1 MDTQAAL
8 RLDPMDLP
16 TGTCVGDWRIIGRLG
31 WGGYGAVY
39 LVRGV
44 RGLRRQAA
52 LKLALRQGTASLRLE
67 REVELL
73 SLLKH
78 PNVARLIGSGHWR
91 MPGAREP
98 LPFLVMEYVP
108 GPHLYAALSLREF
121 RMGEALELFEQS
133 ALALHAV
140 HAVGALHRDVKGEN
154 LLVRDDG
161 RLVLVD
167 LGVGDYD
174 GAVTLTGTQLPPGTT
189 LYRSPEALRFQQEH
203 RGKFETRYDFR
214 PADDLYAL
222 GVTWYQAFTRSFPF
236 GAEHIEDSYQE
247 LLEGQSPEAPAV
259 LNPRVSQE
267 VSDLV
272 SRLLS
277 PRVEERPASAQE
289 VAEAV
294 RALLRRGGPELAVPL
309 FVQDE
314 SALPHSRSTEEC
326 TPGPHAR
333 EKGSLLEMLPALV
346 RGWVPS
352 RGIAFLLSAVLLA
365 ALALGFVT
373 CSSHSRP
380 EEGGWRDLFSESNH
394 PTQDDAS
401 MRESNTPATSSLA
414 PQARSSNV
422 EMAFMKSLAA
432 AVCLVSSGCA
442 GVPVHPSWPQ
452 ECPQDALTAMRIRGF
467 APGDNGY
474 VTLDINRPGALSEFD
489 DFRAGPVVSFIDK
502 YDDAKRLLPVG
513 TKLYGFLWTGG
524 EKLQAYWTRAEMP
537 NGVEMPVC
545 MVFGFDER
553 GGYWKEPGT
562 QPGTFRIS
570 RQVPMYVT
578 RRFEQPE

>member
-1 MDTQAAL
+1 MNSQAAL
-8 RLDPMDLP
+8 NLDPMDLP
-16 TGTCVGDWRIIGRLG
+16 PGTCVGDWRIIGRLG

-67 REVELL
+67 REVELM
-73 SLLKH
+73 SLVKH
-78 PNVARLIGSGHWR
+78 PNVARLIGSGRWL

-108 GPHLYAALSLREF
+108 GPPLYAALSLREV

-140 HAVGALHRDVKGEN
+140 HVAGALHRDVKGEN

-167 LGVGDYD
+167 LGVGDYE

-203 RGKFETRYDFR
+203 RGDFKARYEFR
-214 PADDLYAL
+214 HADDLYAL
-222 GVTWYQAFTRSFPF
+222 GVTWYRAFTRSFPF
-236 GAEHIEDSYQE
+236 GAEHIEDSHQQ
-247 LLEGQSPEAPAV
+247 LLEGQAPEAPAA

-277 PRVEERPASAQE
+277 PRLEERPSSARE

-294 RALLRRGGPELAVPL
+294 RALLKRGGTELDIPL

-314 SALPHSRSTEEC
+314 SDVPPSRRSEER
-326 TPGPHAR
+326 TPGRPAR
-333 EKGSLLEMLPALV
+333 ERGSPWEMLRARA
-346 RGWVPS
+346 RGWLQG
-352 RGIAFLLSAVLLA
+352 RGGALLLGSVLLA
-365 ALALGFVT
+365 VLAVGFAT
-373 CSSHSRP
+373 CSRDSRP
-380 EEGGWRDLFSESNH
+380 EEVRSSGLLSDSNH
-394 PTQDDAS
+394 PTQEGAS
-401 MRESNTPATSSLA
+401 MRESNTPAHSSLA
-414 PQARSSNV
+414 PQARSSSL
-422 EMAFMKSLAA
+422 EMDFMKSLAA
-432 AVCLVSSGCA
+432 AVCLVTTGCA
-442 GVPVHPSWPQ
+442 GVPVHPTWPQ
-452 ECPQDALTAMRIRGF
+452 ECPQEALTAMSIRGMG
-467 APGDNGY
+467 PGDNGY
-474 VTLDINRPGALSEFD
+474 VTLDLNRPGGGNPD
-489 DFRAGPVVSFIDK
+489 DYRAGPIVSIVYK
-502 YDDAKRLLPVG
+502 YDDMERFLPVG
-513 TKLYGFLWTGG
+513 TKLYGFMWTGG
-524 EKLQAYWTRAEMP
+524 EKIQAYWTRAEMP

-545 MVFGFDER
+545 LVLGFDER

-562 QPGTFRIS
+562 QPGTFSIS
-570 RQVPMYVT
+570 RQVPAYVT
-578 RRFEQPE
+578 RRFERPE